1 MSEIVRYGGA
11 AQRERADDNCF
22 GQYDRIYESMKKVA
36 MLLIC
41 SSPSLAL
48 AGRDFIKTSQ
58 YNGEYA
64 IVVDA
69 FSKIFTIIDE
79 ASMDLAGRRDKCTD
93 LSDVAWGMLGMKQCN
108 KGNAKMEGF
117 FGLIVEFFKNN
128 LGGTAVVAALST
140 SNGILAVYTT
150 MRNFIARML
159 TNVMCAIYYNGS
171 NGMVGT
177 WVIAKAIIQTI
188 GQFAKDGGILSTNI
202 ALGIGGAI
210 LKYVTGLG
218 RWNNRKNEFIIP
230 NDTPAIEDVENNIA
244 DIDNGVVV
252 SDVGLATGL
261 SEAVDELENTE
272 DHKEGGDELINDYVD
287 DVEQIEWDFHDNAN
301 NLKFMQKY
309 LRDAIKDTE
318 KGGHEYEDHKELA
331 NMIKQLSGK
340 WRPSTDMHDLG
351 DVSQV
356 AASQPMDETEYDSDV
371 DPSYHM
377 NQTLERTRSYGNN
390 PHPGSVPYGMG
401 GIINKK
407 DSKFIKNLNKSMKKM
422 RKGLQSKKAGY
433 NYMKKNKGTKK
444 YIRHRNINPGFS
456 KKKAGKKA
464 GKKTKGL
471 GKGIRVSKRNTKRR
485 KLKRGRG

>member
-117 FGLIVEFFKNN
+117 FGLIVDFFKNH

-159 TNVMCAIYYNGS
+159 TNVMCAIYYHGR

-371 DPSYHM
+371 DSSDHM

-401 GIINKK
+401 GIIKKK

>member
-159 TNVMCAIYYNGS
+159 TNVMCAIYYHGR

-401 GIINKK
+401 GIIKKK

>member
-117 FGLIVEFFKNN
+117 FGLIVDFFKNH

-401 GIINKK
+401 GIIKKK

-433 NYMKKNKGTKK
+433 NYMQKNKGTKK

>member
-401 GIINKK
+401 GIIKKK

-433 NYMKKNKGTKK
+433 NYMQKNKGTKK

>member
-159 TNVMCAIYYNGS
+159 TNVMCAIYYHGR

-188 GQFAKDGGILSTNI
+188 GQFAKEGGILSTNI

-218 RWNNRKNEFIIP
+218 RWNQNEFIIP

>member
-159 TNVMCAIYYNGS
+159 TNVMCAIYYHGR

-188 GQFAKDGGILSTNI
+188 GQFANAGGILSTNI

-218 RWNNRKNEFIIP
+218 RWNQNEFIIP

-272 DHKEGGDELINDYVD
+272 DHTEGGDELINDYVD

-340 WRPSTDMHDLG
+340 WRPPTDMHDLG
-351 DVSQV
+351 NVSQV
-356 AASQPMDETEYDSDV
+356 AASQPMDETEYDSAV
-371 DPSYHM
+371 DPSDHM
-377 NQTLERTRSYGNN
+377 NQTLERTRSYGND
-390 PHPGSVPYGMG
+390 PYPGSVPYGMG
-401 GIINKK
+401 GIIKKK

-433 NYMKKNKGTKK
+433 NYMQKNKGTKK

>member
-117 FGLIVEFFKNN
+117 FGLIVDFFKNH

-218 RWNNRKNEFIIP
+218 RWNQNEFIIP

-401 GIINKK
+401 GIIKKK

>member
-11 AQRERADDNCF
+11 ATADDNCF
-22 GQYDRIYESMKKVA
+22 GKYDRIYESMKKVA

-159 TNVMCAIYYNGS
+159 TNVMCAIYYHGR

-188 GQFAKDGGILSTNI
+188 GQFAKEGGILSTNI
-202 ALGIGGAI
+202 ALGI
-210 LKYVTGLG
+210 
-218 RWNNRKNEFIIP
+218 R
-230 NDTPAIEDVENNIA
+230 
-244 DIDNGVVV
+244 
-252 SDVGLATGL
+252 
-261 SEAVDELENTE
+261 
-272 DHKEGGDELINDYVD
+272 
-287 DVEQIEWDFHDNAN
+287 
-301 NLKFMQKY
+301 
-309 LRDAIKDTE
+309 
-318 KGGHEYEDHKELA
+318 
-331 NMIKQLSGK
+331 
-340 WRPSTDMHDLG
+340 
-351 DVSQV
+351 
-356 AASQPMDETEYDSDV
+356 
-371 DPSYHM
+371 
-377 NQTLERTRSYGNN
+377 
-390 PHPGSVPYGMG
+390 
-401 GIINKK
+401 
-407 DSKFIKNLNKSMKKM
+407 
-422 RKGLQSKKAGY
+422 
-433 NYMKKNKGTKK
+433 
-444 YIRHRNINPGFS
+444 
-456 KKKAGKKA
+456 
-464 GKKTKGL
+464 
-471 GKGIRVSKRNTKRR
+471 
-485 KLKRGRG
+485 

>member
-117 FGLIVEFFKNN
+117 FGLIVDFFKNH

-218 RWNNRKNEFIIP
+218 RWNQNEFIIP

-371 DPSYHM
+371 DSSDHM

-401 GIINKK
+401 GIIKKK

-433 NYMKKNKGTKK
+433 NYMQKNKGTKK

>member
-117 FGLIVEFFKNN
+117 FGLIVDFFKNH

-188 GQFAKDGGILSTNI
+188 GQFAIDGGILSTNI

-218 RWNNRKNEFIIP
+218 RWNQNEFIIP

-351 DVSQV
+351 NVSQV

-371 DPSYHM
+371 DPSDNM

-401 GIINKK
+401 GIIKKK

-433 NYMKKNKGTKK
+433 NYMQKNKGTKK

>member
-117 FGLIVEFFKNN
+117 FGLIVDFFKNH

-371 DPSYHM
+371 DSSDHM

-401 GIINKK
+401 GIIKKK

-433 NYMKKNKGTKK
+433 NYMQKNKGTKK

>member
-159 TNVMCAIYYNGS
+159 TNVMCAIYYHGR